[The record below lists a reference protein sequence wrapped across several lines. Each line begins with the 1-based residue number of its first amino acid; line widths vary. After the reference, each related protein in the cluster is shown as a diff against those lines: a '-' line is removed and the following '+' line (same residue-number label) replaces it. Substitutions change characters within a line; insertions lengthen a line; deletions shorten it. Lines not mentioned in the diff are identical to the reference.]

1 MPTLQATL
9 FKGGLRAVILF
20 IVISLGGCAT
30 APQTAQL
37 LDHTSGLPKH
47 YEISKV
53 GFFPQKK
60 YQCGPAALAT
70 VFQFAGVD
78 VLPEDLVPEIYLPA
92 RQGSLQIE
100 ILAASRRHDLVAY
113 HIEPYMEDL
122 LKEVAA
128 GNPVLVLQN
137 LGLSWLPSWHYAVVV
152 GFNLTTKTLVLRSGV
167 EKSHYWGIVVL
178 SPDVLPETAQP
189 QRYIKTIIGLESIKH
204 WHAAQTAY
212 KTALHRWPNNLIALI
227 GLGNSSYQ
235 LKDLATA
242 EQAFRTAIHY
252 HPDSAPANNNLAQI
266 LLEEG
271 KFSEAKTYALHAIT
285 IGGPQL
291 TTFQATLREINQQIT
306 K

>member
-167 EKSHYWGIVVL
+167 EKRHYVSMSTFEHTWARSHYWGIVVL

-212 KTALHRWPNNLIALI
+212 KTALHRWPNNLIELV
-227 GLGNSSYQ
+227 
-235 LKDLATA
+235 
-242 EQAFRTAIHY
+242 AI
-252 HPDSAPANNNLAQI
+252 I
-266 LLEEG
+266 
-271 KFSEAKTYALHAIT
+271 
-285 IGGPQL
+285 
-291 TTFQATLREINQQIT
+291 
-306 K
+306 